1 MRAVTLY
8 SRDILIPMTRRQA
21 LLLPLSGSVVSQLS
35 DPARAPLAR
44 RRSGRIRLRH
54 LLRRHP
60 SDGILG
66 RFLTV
71 PRYSFSRG
79 LFPALESWLGKK
91 IEFRPDGEVF
101 SALAGVNLNRAPGHY
116 PLGLGGET
124 VDISVVRRAY
134 PSSTITVPQKFIEPP
149 KEVQKQIDEEVAVK
163 QSVFESSR
171 PNRLWQGAF
180 VSPANTPY
188 TSSFGLR
195 RTYNGKTI
203 SVHQG
208 LDYRAALGTEVTA
221 ANSGR
226 IVIARDMYFEGGL
239 IVIDHGES
247 IFTLYMHLS
256 EFLVKEGANIEKG
269 EGIGKSGSSG
279 RVTGPH
285 LHFAVRWQ
293 GAYLEPSTLLGLWRS
308 GPA

>member
-1 MRAVTLY
+1 
-8 SRDILIPMTRRQA
+8 
-21 LLLPLSGSVVSQLS
+21 
-35 DPARAPLAR
+35 
-44 RRSGRIRLRH
+44 
-54 LLRRHP
+54 
-60 SDGILG
+60 
-66 RFLTV
+66 
-71 PRYSFSRG
+71 
-79 LFPALESWLGKK
+79 
-91 IEFRPDGEVF
+91 VF

-116 PLGLGGET
+116 PLRMGDET
-124 VDISVVRRAY
+124 IDIAVIRRLY

-149 KEVQKQIDEEVAVK
+149 KEVQKQIDEEVAIK

-171 PNRLWQGAF
+171 PNRLWQGPF
-180 VSPANTPY
+180 VAPANTSY

-195 RTYNGKTI
+195 RTYNGSTLSK
-203 SVHQG
+203 HQG

-226 IVIARDMYFEGGL
+226 IAISRDMYFEGGL

-256 EFLVKEGANIEKG
+256 EFLVREGANIEKG
-269 EGIGKSGSSG
+269 DPIGRSGSSG

-293 GAYLEPSTLLGLWRS
+293 GAYLEPSTLLALWRTP
-308 GPA
+308 PA

>member
-1 MRAVTLY
+1 MRAVSLY

-21 LLLPLSGSVVSQLS
+21 LLLPLSGSVVAQVGDRKWVPKGEESQKRRT
-35 DPARAPLAR
+35 AAPPEDALVR
-44 RRSGRIRLRH
+44 WN
-54 LLRRHP
+54 
-60 SDGILG
+60 
-66 RFLTV
+66 
-71 PRYSFSRG
+71 PRPVFNGAPVLFQSRSFSG
-79 LFPALESWLGKK
+79 PGNWLGKK

-116 PLGLGGET
+116 PLALGDET
-124 VDISVVRRAY
+124 VDIEVVRRAY
-134 PSSTITVPQKFIEPP
+134 ASSTITVPKKFIEPP
-149 KEVQKQIDEEVAVK
+149 KEVQKQIDEEVAIK

-180 VSPANTPY
+180 VAPANTSY

-247 IFTLYMHLS
+247 IFTSYMHLS

>member
-1 MRAVTLY
+1 MC
-8 SRDILIPMTRRQA
+8 
-21 LLLPLSGSVVSQLS
+21 
-35 DPARAPLAR
+35 
-44 RRSGRIRLRH
+44 
-54 LLRRHP
+54 
-60 SDGILG
+60 DGI
-66 RFLTV
+66 
-71 PRYSFSRG
+71 PRPVFNGAPVLFKSRSFSG
-79 LFPALESWLGKK
+79 PGTWLGKK
-91 IEFRPDGEVF
+91 IDFRPDGDAF

-116 PLGLGGET
+116 PLALGDET
-124 VDISVVRRAY
+124 VDIAVIRRAY

-149 KEVQKQIDEEVAVK
+149 KEVQRQIDEEVTIK

-171 PNRLWQGAF
+171 PDRLWQGPF
-180 VSPANTPY
+180 VAPTNTSY

-195 RTYNGKTI
+195 RTYNGRI
-203 SVHQG
+203 LSVHQG
-208 LDYRAALGTEVTA
+208 LDYSAALGTQVTS

-226 IVIARDMYFEGGL
+226 VAIARDMYFEGGF

-269 EGIGKSGSSG
+269 DPIGRSGSSG

-293 GAYLEPSTLLGLWRS
+293 GAYLEPSTLLALWR
-308 GPA
+308 PDPPDRRLHV